1 MKRKPELHLRGARRK
16 GIAAVSLALLGFTG
30 LALAQVTPA
39 MADPTTVYVAA
50 GSDTIQDIMNQFGL
64 DAGGNTVGSYNAV
77 NPVTGAAHEIITP
90 VKATTGTNCS
100 FARPNGS
107 GEGVAALR
115 FAVNSASGAT
125 PPTPAP
131 QAGCVDI
138 ARSSSGPGTNAS
150 TTGVFVYV
158 PFALDAVT
166 GATGPAS
173 GGTIGGVTAVATN
186 ITQSDLFT
194 KADLTTLYST
204 CQPVTEGGVTYNP
217 GTATAGQQQI
227 DLYVPQP
234 GSGTRTF
241 WAGQLNFS
249 ATTLPAC
256 VHDTIVA
263 GADSG
268 QSVEEHDGTA
278 VATDANGY
286 GPFSISQWI
295 GQRNG
300 HNDRR
305 HGAVVHNINAI
316 SPFANG
322 QPTGNLNTAF
332 PITREV
338 YNVVQF
344 SRISGASADPGLVAL
359 LSSTNSLLCQDSLQI
374 HSYGFA
380 TLSAST
386 PDTCGA
392 VTSAN
397 RAFATG

>member
-1 MKRKPELHLRGARRK
+1 VKRKPELHLRGARAK
-16 GIAAVSLALLGFTG
+16 GIAAVSLAMLGFTG

-39 MADPTTVYVAA
+39 MADPTQVYVAT
-50 GSDTIQDIMNQFGL
+50 GSDTIQDVMNQFGL
-64 DAGGNTVGSYNAV
+64 DAAGNTVGSYNAV

-115 FAVNSASGAT
+115 FSVNSASGAT
-125 PPTPAP
+125 PPTPSP

-138 ARSSSGPGTNAS
+138 ARSSSPPGNNQS
-150 TTGVFVYV
+150 NTGQFVYV
-158 PFALDAVT
+158 PFALDGVT
-166 GATGPAS
+166 VATGPAT
-173 GGTIGGVTAVATN
+173 GGTVGGVATVATN
-186 ITQSDLFT
+186 LTSANSFTLANLQS
-194 KADLTTLYST
+194 LYA
-204 CQPVTEGGVTYNP
+204 CNNVTVGGITYNP
-217 GTATAGQQQI
+217 NTAAAGQQQI
-227 DLYVPQP
+227 DLYIPQS

-241 WAGQLNFS
+241 WAGQMLIS
-249 ATTLPAC
+249 PTTLPAC

-263 GADSG
+263 GTLTG
-268 QSVEEHDGTA
+268 GIVEEHDGKA
-278 VATDANGY
+278 VATDPNGF

-305 HGAVVHNINAI
+305 HGALLQNINAI

-322 QPTGNLNTAF
+322 LPTGNLNTAF
-332 PITREV
+332 PIIREV

-344 SRISGASADPGLVAL
+344 SRISGGSADAGLVAL
-359 LSSTNSLLCQDSLQI
+359 LSGTNSLLCQDSLQI